1 MVWDALKRMFGQKP
15 QSPSGQLES
24 PPPLTV
30 PLAEVPWI
38 EASENPW
45 GVRLLDVRPVTHTMT
60 SASQDPS
67 CAKNAISFGG
77 DDGTS
82 FIGQAPRGNQTVEL
96 GLRFP
101 IDRVLA
107 DGVLFAPRQME
118 HKWALFVHERRLIFV
133 RSWTRTVYAIAEVTH
148 YPDHVV
154 LTTLH
159 GTLLGDGESSE
170 LSARVADYLVYSHAL
185 GVAYPAP
192 LPAGMSQ
199 SPKNAAL
206 WCMSSYGN
214 RASFATE
221 QSFPRPEPGKLL
233 RSHSLL
239 HLSVARSDGDA
250 VQRYLRTGIPVDL
263 LAGDGLAP
271 LHWALAA
278 KQPDMLELL
287 LSNGS
292 PVDVR
297 SDEGSTP
304 LMLAVQG
311 RRLDQAR
318 FLLERGADARA
329 ADARGFTSLHRAA
342 EMGQLE
348 IAQLLLA
355 HGASP
360 TDEAGVHTPLSLARA
375 RNEAAMVALLENAG
389 ATR

>member
-1 MVWDALKRMFGQKP
+1 MAWDALKRIFGQKP
-15 QSPSGQLES
+15 QSPSS
-24 PPPLTV
+24 PSEPELPSGPSEPEL
-30 PLAEVPWI
+30 PWI

-45 GVRLLDVRPVTHTMT
+45 GVRLLDVRPVTHTMI
-60 SASQDPS
+60 SASQDAS

-77 DDGTS
+77 DDGAS
-82 FIGQAPRGNQTVEL
+82 FIGHAPRANQTVEL

-101 IDRVLA
+101 IDRMLA
-107 DGVLFAPRQME
+107 DGVLFTPRQME
-118 HKWALFVHERRLIFV
+118 HKWAIFLRERRLIFV
-133 RSWTRTVYAIAEVTH
+133 RSWTRTVYAIAEVIEH
-148 YPDHVV
+148 SDHVV
-154 LTTLH
+154 LTTLR
-159 GTLLGDGESSE
+159 GSLLGEGEPPE
-170 LSARVADYLVYSHAL
+170 LSARAADYLVHSHAL
-185 GVAYPAP
+185 GVPYPAP
-192 LPAGMSQ
+192 LPDGLSRT
-199 SPKNAAL
+199 PRKAAL

-221 QSFPRPEPGKLL
+221 ETFQRPDPGKPL

-250 VQRYLRTGIPVDL
+250 VQRHLRAGMPVDL

-278 KQPDMLELL
+278 KQPEMLDLL

-292 PVDVR
+292 SVDVR

-311 RRLDQAR
+311 RRLDHAR

-329 ADARGFTSLHRAA
+329 ADARDFTSLHRAA
-342 EMGQLE
+342 EMGQLDM
-348 IAQLLLA
+348 AQLLLA
-355 HGASP
+355 NGASP
-360 TDEAGVHTPLSLARA
+360 TAEAGVHTPLSLARG
-375 RNEAAMVALLENAG
+375 RKEAAMEALLAKAG